1 MRILKNLGLRML
13 ALEFKKII
21 TSPSKTFLLLAA
33 MFCFGIFLGSFAV
46 EMQTEVFVS
55 LLSFGIILTLFS
67 SNQTHRI
74 AFFAITLF
82 IFGLFRYTQ
91 SEIPKNIPTV
101 RDYAGSMIR
110 IEGDVAG
117 EPTIGKSQQVTI
129 RNVRVADTPVFG
141 NVLVSVPLENPLLTK
156 EGAGGGLISYGDH
169 LVFACSMQIPRPFS
183 GFAYDRY
190 LHAKGTLALCRFP
203 HDLDRTPSKT
213 GSFIGSILS
222 FKQQVILT
230 MKKVLP
236 DPHASFLFGLIFGGS
251 TGLEKEVQTD
261 FAKTGMTHILAAS
274 GFNVSLF
281 TFVFFGWVILFLGKA
296 RGAIVTA
303 LLLVAY
309 VVIAGMGAAVIRAAI
324 FGGMILFGSVIGRR
338 AHMVNVLLCTA
349 SIMLLFNPRLLL
361 DDVGFQLSFVAFAA
375 IVFVAPKLEERF
387 LFVPEQLGIRDA
399 LAGSLSAIVLTLPII
414 LWQFGSVSLVAPFA
428 NVFVLPLVPF
438 LMFYTIALL
447 PIAWLSITLGQFFAL
462 PALWGSQY
470 ILSIISIFASLP
482 FASVSVPF
490 AQTLAILVAIFLVIG
505 SVATFWKS

>member
-1 MRILKNLGLRML
+1 ML

-21 TSPSKTFLLLAA
+21 ASPSKTFLLCAA
-33 MFCFGIFLGSFAV
+33 MFCFGILFGRFAIEV
-46 EMQTEVFVS
+46 QTGVFVS
-55 LLSFGIILTLFS
+55 LLSFVIILTIFS
-67 SNQTHRI
+67 SNRTHRI
-74 AFFAITLF
+74 AFFAMILF
-82 IFGLFRYTQ
+82 LFGLFRYAQ

-101 RDYAGSMIR
+101 RDFAGSMIR
-110 IEGDVAG
+110 VEGDVSA

-129 RNVRVADTPVFG
+129 RDVRVAGTPVFG
-141 NVLVSVPLENPLLTK
+141 NVLVTIPLDQVIT
-156 EGAGGGLISYGDH
+156 YGDH

-203 HDLDRTPSKT
+203 HDLDRTPAKT

-222 FKQQVILT
+222 FKQQMILT
-230 MKKVLP
+230 MKQVFP
-236 DPHASFLFGLIFGGS
+236 EPHASFLFGLIFGGS

-261 FAKTGMTHILAAS
+261 FEKTGMTHILAAS

-296 RGAIVTA
+296 RGAILTA
-303 LLLVAY
+303 LLLVVY
-309 VVIAGMGAAVIRAAI
+309 VVIAGMSAAVIRAAI

-375 IVFVAPKLEERF
+375 IVFVAPKLEEHL
-387 LFVPEQLGIRDA
+387 LFIPEHLGIRDA

-447 PIAWLSITLGQFFAL
+447 PITWLSTSIGQFIAL

-490 AQTLAILVAIFLVIG
+490 AQTVAVLTAVFLAIG